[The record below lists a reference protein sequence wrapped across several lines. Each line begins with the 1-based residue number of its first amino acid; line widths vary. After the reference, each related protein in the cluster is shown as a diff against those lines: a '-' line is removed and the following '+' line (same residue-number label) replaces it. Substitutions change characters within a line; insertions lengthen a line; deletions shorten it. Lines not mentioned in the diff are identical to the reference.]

1 MNSIFPPKL
10 KAGDTIRVIAPSCS
24 MGIISESNRTLA
36 VQALKN
42 LGLSVTFG
50 KHVDECDIMRSSSVE
65 SRLQDLHDAFADPD
79 VRAILTVIGGHN
91 SNQLLD
97 GIDYNLISRNPKI
110 LCGFSDI
117 TALSNAIYHKT
128 SLVTYSGVHFSSF
141 AMQKGFEY
149 TQAFFKRMLF
159 ESAEILIE
167 PSLTWSDDAWFL
179 DQENRVFHENQGYWL
194 LQPGEAR
201 GHIVGGNLSTL
212 LLLHGTPYMP
222 SLNDTILFLEA
233 DSITEGHCVPEF
245 DRAFQSLIQQPDFN
259 KVKGIVIGRFEE
271 KFGMDLERLT
281 FIIESKPELKNLPI
295 IANADFG
302 HTTPIFTFPIGG
314 TATLHAETIGHVSL
328 AIEKH

>member
-1 MNSIFPPKL
+1 MTPTFPPKL

-314 TATLHAETIGHVSL
+314 TATLHAETVGHVSL